1 MGVIKKLLGK
11 PDHDDFARLMTDFL
25 RESGEEREILYDR
38 ESFKL
43 IIGGEDKVHF
53 WLGNA
58 YTQYLAAPRKMRRA
72 VLERFAIVPTA
83 NVEFVPASFEAAS
96 GGLLPRVRDLGYYA
110 MTKLRFEVEGLDYI
124 EPPFKPLAAHLA
136 VGLAFDRPESIV
148 EITKDALDKWERGFE
163 DALEIARD
171 NLWNLSGGKFEQIAP
186 GVYLSP
192 WQDNHDASR
201 LYLYDL
207 LWHLDVSG
215 DTVAAIPNR
224 DTLLV
229 TGSQSAEGLRVMAA
243 ICEEVAQQSHPISVI
258 PVVLREKQWQTFT
271 LDADHAAFEVFNKLR
286 IFEEARD
293 YAEQKKWL
301 EALNSKRE
309 EDIFVA
315 SYTVLQDKKSGALM
329 TYSVWVEDIL
339 TLLPVT
345 DEVVFMRDQ
354 KIVAKGKWERVLEV
368 AGSLMSAV
376 DLYPRRYRIDMFPD
390 EQQLKEIGLFA
401 K

>member
-1 MGVIKKLLGK
+1 MGIIKKLLGR

-25 RESGEEREILYDR
+25 RESGEERDIRYDP

-43 IIGGEDKVHF
+43 IIGEEDRVHF

-72 VLERFAIVPTA
+72 VLERFAV
-83 NVEFVPASFEAAS
+83 VPAANAEIIPSSFDEAS
-96 GGLLPRVRDLGYYA
+96 SSLLPRVRDLGYYA

-124 EPPFKPLAAHLA
+124 EPPFKPLASHLA
-136 VGLAFDRPESIV
+136 VGLAYDRPESIV
-148 EITKDALDKWERGFE
+148 EITRDALERWERSFDE
-163 DALEIARD
+163 ALEIARD
-171 NLWNLSGGKFEQIAP
+171 NLWNMSGGKFEQIAP

-207 LWHLDVSG
+207 LWHLDIDG
-215 DTVAAIPNR
+215 DVVAVIPNR

-229 TGSQSAEGLRVMAA
+229 TGSESAEGLRVMAA
-243 ICEEVAQQSHPISVI
+243 ICEEVTQQSHPISAI
-258 PVVLREKQWQTFT
+258 PVILREKQWETFT
-271 LDADHAAFEVFNKLR
+271 LDSSHPAFEPFNKLR

-309 EDIFVA
+309 EDVFVA
-315 SYTVLQDKKSGALM
+315 SYTVLQDKRSGALM
-329 TYSVWVEDIL
+329 SYSVWVEDIP
-339 TLLPVT
+339 TLLPIT
-345 DEVVFMRDQ
+345 DEVVFMRDR
-354 KIVAKGKWERVLEV
+354 KIIAKAAWEQVRRV
-368 AGSLMSAV
+368 AGSLMSVV
-376 DLYPRRYRIDMFPD
+376 DLYPRRYRIDMFPT
-390 EQQLKEIGLFA
+390 EEQLKEIGLFT

>member
-1 MGVIKKLLGK
+1 MGVIKKLLGR

-25 RESGEEREILYDR
+25 RASGEEREILYDR

-72 VLERFAIVPTA
+72 VLERFSIVPTA
-83 NVEFVPASFEAAS
+83 NAEIVPAAFAEAS
-96 GGLLPRVRDLGYYA
+96 SGLLPRVRDLGYYA
-110 MTKLRFEVEGLDYI
+110 MTKLRFEVEGLDYT
-124 EPPFKPLAAHLA
+124 EPPFKSFASHLA
-136 VGLAFDRPESIV
+136 VGLAYDRPESIV
-148 EITKDALDKWERGFE
+148 EITRDALEKWERGFE
-163 DALEIARD
+163 EALEIARD

-201 LYLYDL
+201 LYLYDM
-207 LWHLDVSG
+207 LWHLDVNG
-215 DTVAAIPNR
+215 EVVAAIPNR

-229 TGSQSAEGLRVMAA
+229 TGSESAEGLRVMAA
-243 ICEEVAQQSHPISVI
+243 ICEEVVQQSHPISAI
-258 PVVLREKQWQTFT
+258 PVVLREKQWESFT
-271 LDADHAAFEVFNKLR
+271 LDAVHPAFEPFNKLR
-286 IFEEARD
+286 IYEEARD

-309 EDIFVA
+309 EDIFIA
-315 SYTVLQDKKSGALM
+315 SYTVLQDKKSGALLS
-329 TYSVWVEDIL
+329 YSVWVENIL

-354 KIVAKGKWERVLEV
+354 KIVAKGKWEKVREV

-376 DLYPRRYRIDMFPD
+376 DLYPPRYRIDMFPT

>member
-1 MGVIKKLLGK
+1 MGIIKKLLGK

-25 RESGEEREILYDR
+25 RESGEEREIRYDR

-58 YTQYLAAPRKMRRA
+58 YTQYLAAPRKVRRT
-72 VLERFAIVPTA
+72 VLERFSIVPTA
-83 NVEFVPASFEAAS
+83 NVEIVPAAFDEAS
-96 GGLLPRVRDLGYYA
+96 RGLLPRVRDLGYYA
-110 MTKLRFEVEGLDYI
+110 MTKLRFDVEGLDYT
-124 EPPFKPLAAHLA
+124 EPPFRAFASHLA
-136 VGLAFDRPESIV
+136 VGLAYDRPESIV
-148 EITKDALDKWERGFE
+148 EITRDALEKWERGFE
-163 DALEIARD
+163 EALEIARD

-229 TGSQSAEGLRVMAA
+229 TGSESVDGLRVMAA
-243 ICEEVAQQSHPISVI
+243 ICEEVVQQSHPISSI
-258 PVVLREKQWQTFT
+258 PVVLREKAWETFT
-271 LDADHAAFEVFNKLR
+271 LDADHPAFEPFNKLR
-286 IFEEARD
+286 IYEEARD

-301 EALNSKRE
+301 EALNSKRD
-309 EDIFVA
+309 EDVFIA
-315 SYTVLQDKKSGALM
+315 SYTVLQDKKSGSLLS
-329 TYSVWVEDIL
+329 YSVWVEGIL
-339 TLLPVT
+339 TLMPVT

-354 KIVAKGKWERVLEV
+354 KIVAKGKWEKVREV
-368 AGSLMSAV
+368 AGTLMSPV
-376 DLYPRRYRIDMFPD
+376 DLYPRRYRIDMFPT
-390 EQQLKEIGLFA
+390 EQQLKEIGLFT

>member
-25 RESGEEREILYDR
+25 RQRGEEREILYDPDN
-38 ESFKL
+38 FKL

-72 VLERFAIVPTA
+72 VLERFSIVPTA
-83 NVEFVPASFEAAS
+83 NVEFVPASFDEAS
-96 GGLLPRVRDLGYYA
+96 QGLLPRVRDLSYYA

-124 EPPFKPLAAHLA
+124 EPPFKPFASHLA
-136 VGLAFDRPESIV
+136 VGLAYDRPESIV
-148 EITKDALDKWERGFE
+148 EITKDALEKWERGFE
-163 DALEIARD
+163 EALEIARD

-207 LWHLDVSG
+207 LWHLDVAG
-215 DTVAAIPNR
+215 DVVAAIPNR
-224 DTLLV
+224 DTLIV
-229 TGSQSAEGLRVMAA
+229 TGSESSEGLRVMAA
-243 ICEEVAQQSHPISVI
+243 ICEEVVQQSHPISAI
-258 PVVLREKQWQTFT
+258 PVVLRDKQWETFA
-271 LDADHAAFEVFNKLR
+271 LESDHPAFEPFNKLR

-301 EALNSKRE
+301 EALNNKRE

-315 SYTVLQDKKSGALM
+315 SYTVLQEKRSGALM
-329 TYSVWVEDIL
+329 SYSVWVEDIL

-354 KIVAKGKWERVLEV
+354 KIIAKGKWERVMEV

-376 DLYPRRYRIDMFPD
+376 DLYPRRYRIDRFPT
-390 EQQLKEIGLFA
+390 EQQLKEIGLFT